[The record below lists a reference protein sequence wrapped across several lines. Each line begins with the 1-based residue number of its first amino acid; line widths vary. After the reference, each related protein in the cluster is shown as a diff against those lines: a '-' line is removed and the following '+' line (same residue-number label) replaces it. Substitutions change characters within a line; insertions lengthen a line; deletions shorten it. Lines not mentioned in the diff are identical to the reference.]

1 MKITVYSTTTC
12 GYCVML
18 TNWLNTKSVEFTEY
32 KVDQNPIAAQHMV
45 SISGQMGVPFST
57 IEYDDGQVEKI
68 LGFDRNRFEAALA
81 VNK

>member
-1 MKITVYSTTTC
+1 
-12 GYCVML
+12 ML
-18 TNWLNTKSVEFTEY
+18 KNWLNAKSVEFTEY

-81 VNK
+81 VKK

>member
-1 MKITVYSTTTC
+1 MKITVYSTATC

-18 TNWLNTKSVEFTEY
+18 KNWLNAKSVEFTEY

-57 IEYDDGQVEKI
+57 VEYDDGRVEKI
-68 LGFDRNRFEAALA
+68 LGFDRNRFESALA
-81 VNK
+81 